1 MIIDVPPGELVFL
14 VLALLAAGLIT
25 GFLSGLLGIGGGGI
39 LVPVLFETFGAIG
52 VDPSIRMHLALGT
65 SLAVI
70 VPTSIRSFYLH
81 RAKGGVDM
89 VVLWR
94 LGPFMIAGVLA
105 GTVFAGAVSSDALK
119 WVWVIF
125 GTLLAAKLALGRD
138 DWRLGDRLPKPPGV
152 EIYGL
157 LVGFVSVLMSI
168 AGASFVV
175 AFLTLYGR
183 PLIQAVA
190 TSAGLGPIVSIP
202 GVLGFIVVGWGDPL
216 TPPLSLGYVN
226 LLGAALIVP
235 ASLFAAPAG
244 VRLAHGL
251 PKRKL
256 ELAFALF
263 LFAVAMRFLASLLL

>member
-1 MIIDVPPGELVFL
+1 MIIDVPAGELVL
-14 VLALLAAGLIT
+14 LAMALLAAGLIT

-39 LVPVLFETFGAIG
+39 LVPVLFETFGAVG

-70 VPTSIRSFYLH
+70 VPTSLRSFYLH

-89 VVLWR
+89 SVLGR
-94 LGPFMIAGVLA
+94 LAPWMIVGVIAGTL
-105 GTVFAGAVSSDALK
+105 FAGAVESDVLK
-119 WVWVIF
+119 WVWVIC
-125 GTLLAAKLALGRD
+125 GTLLAMKLALGRE
-138 DWRLGDRLPKPPGV
+138 DWRLGDVLPKPPSV

-168 AGASFVV
+168 AGASFIV
-175 AFLTLYGR
+175 AYLTLYGR
-183 PLIQAVA
+183 PIIQAVA

-202 GVLGFIVVGWGDPL
+202 GVLGFIWVGWGDPM

-226 LLGAALIVP
+226 LLGAGVVIP
-235 ASLFAAPAG
+235 ASLLAAPAG
-244 VRLAHGL
+244 VRLSHGL

-256 ELAFALF
+256 ELAFAAFLF
-263 LFAVAMRFLASLLL
+263 LVAMRFLASLLM